1 MVTALPLCYTHY
13 HTRETT
19 DNEEA
24 QSMKNRCTIPMWVA
38 KAGYIV
44 MSLVFCGAGVLFIVK
59 PELSAMVISRA
70 LGAAMIVFGLI
81 KLVGYF
87 SKDLFRLAFQYD
99 LGFGLLLIALGIL
112 VLAKPAGVLDF
123 IFVALGIAIL
133 ADGLFKVQIAVDSKR
148 FGISTWWLTL
158 VLAMVTGVV
167 GLALVFRPWDSV
179 RLLTTLL
186 GAALLAEGI
195 LNLCVAVS
203 TVKIVDHQRPDVI
216 EVTSFEVE
224 NP

>member
-1 MVTALPLCYTHY
+1 
-13 HTRETT
+13 
-19 DNEEA
+19 
-24 QSMKNRCTIPMWVA
+24 MKNRCSIPMWVA

-167 GLALVFRPWDSV
+167 GLALVFRPWDSA

>member
-1 MVTALPLCYTHY
+1 
-13 HTRETT
+13 
-19 DNEEA
+19 
-24 QSMKNRCTIPMWVA
+24 MKNRCTIPMWVA

-59 PELSAMVISRA
+59 PELSAMVVSRA

-167 GLALVFRPWDSV
+167 GLALVFRPWDSA

>member
-1 MVTALPLCYTHY
+1 
-13 HTRETT
+13 
-19 DNEEA
+19 
-24 QSMKNRCTIPMWVA
+24 MKNRCTIPMWVA

-44 MSLVFCGAGVLFIVK
+44 MSLVFCGAGVLFIAK
-59 PELSAMVISRA
+59 PELSAVAISRA
-70 LGAAMIVFGLI
+70 LGAAMILFGLI

-123 IFVALGIAIL
+123 IFIALGIAIL
-133 ADGLFKVQIAVDSKR
+133 TDGLFKVQIAVDSKR
-148 FGISTWWLTL
+148 FGIPTWWLTL
-158 VLAMVTGVV
+158 TLAMVTGVV
-167 GLALVFRPWDSV
+167 GLVLVFRPWDSV
-179 RLLTTLL
+179 RLLTALL

-203 TVKIVDHQRPDVI
+203 TVKIVGHQRPDVI
-216 EVTSFEVE
+216 ETTSFEVE

>member
-24 QSMKNRCTIPMWVA
+24 QSMKNRCSIPMWVA

-216 EVTSFEVE
+216 KVTSFEVE

>member
-1 MVTALPLCYTHY
+1 
-13 HTRETT
+13 
-19 DNEEA
+19 
-24 QSMKNRCTIPMWVA
+24 MKNRCTIPMWVA

-44 MSLVFCGAGVLFIVK
+44 MSLVFCGAGVLFIAK
-59 PELSAMVISRA
+59 PELSAVAISRA
-70 LGAAMIVFGLI
+70 LGAAMILFGLI

-123 IFVALGIAIL
+123 IFIALGIAIL
-133 ADGLFKVQIAVDSKR
+133 TDGLFKVQIAVDSKR
-148 FGISTWWLTL
+148 FGIPTWWLTL
-158 VLAMVTGVV
+158 ILAMVTGVV
-167 GLALVFRPWDSV
+167 GLALVFRPWDSA

>member
-44 MSLVFCGAGVLFIVK
+44 MSLVFCGAGVLFIAK

-112 VLAKPAGVLDF
+112 VLTKPAGVLDF
-123 IFVALGIAIL
+123 IFIALGIAIL
-133 ADGLFKVQIAVDSKR
+133 TDGLFKVQIAMDSKQ

-158 VLAMVTGVV
+158 ILAVVTGMV
-167 GLALVFRPWDSV
+167 GLTLVFRPWDSA
-179 RLLTTLL
+179 RLLTVLL
-186 GAALLAEGI
+186 GVSLLAEGI

-203 TVKIVDHQRPDVI
+203 TVKIVGHQRPDVI